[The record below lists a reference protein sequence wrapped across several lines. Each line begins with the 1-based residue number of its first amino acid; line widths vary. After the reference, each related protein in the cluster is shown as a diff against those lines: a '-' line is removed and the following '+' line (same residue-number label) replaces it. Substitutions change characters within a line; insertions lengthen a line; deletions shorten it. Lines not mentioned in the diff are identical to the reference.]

1 MNSKS
6 LLIILSVVA
15 LVAVIVVGWGYL
27 TYSGVANIL
36 GLNTLD
42 EQAFS
47 RVQDDYVL
55 RPLDLD
61 DSYYID
67 RNGERP
73 LSNRSIIL
81 AMGELA
87 GKSYI
92 TATDRVDGWYINLRR
107 SDRTV
112 IGPATITNTV
122 EVFDTAD
129 GARLAISPE
138 YFKAYQDNEEDFQ
151 FLDRSCGLGSEC
163 ILYTSEEFDPVTR
176 LTTVRYDI
184 AFVYKNVLVWV
195 SVTGLDVEVTQDD
208 AVEAA
213 GIVLEKLETFNS

>member
-15 LVAVIVVGWGYL
+15 LVAVIVVGWGFL
-27 TYSGVANIL
+27 AYSGAANIL

-42 EQAFS
+42 EAAFS

-55 RPLDLD
+55 RPADLES
-61 DSYYID
+61 SYFIGT
-67 RNGERP
+67 NGERP
-73 LSNRSIIL
+73 ISNRSIVL

-92 TATDRVDGWYINLRR
+92 TATDRVDGWFINLRR
-107 SDRTV
+107 ADRTV

-122 EVFDTAD
+122 EVFDSAK

-138 YFKAYQDNEEDFQ
+138 YFKAYQDKEEDFQ

-213 GIVLEKLETFNS
+213 SIVLDKLETFNS